1 MDYHVFIL
9 SRIRENWQQG
19 SPPRQAIAEGIA
31 TSAGVVTSAA
41 LIMVA
46 VFSIFLTL
54 PLIELKILGVGMGAA
69 VLIDATVV
77 RGVLLPAALTLLG
90 DRAWR
95 LRRRADRPGQGT
107 GWPPRHI

>member
-1 MDYHVFIL
+1 
-9 SRIRENWQQG
+9 
-19 SPPRQAIAEGIA
+19 
-31 TSAGVVTSAA
+31 VVTSAA

-54 PLIELKILGVGMGAA
+54 PLIELKILGIGMGAA

-77 RGVLLPAALTLLG
+77 RGVLLPAALSLLG

-95 LRRRADRPGQGT
+95 LHRSGARSPRPRAAPVTALGGPARDHAPRTRVAGHDGNPPG
-107 GWPPRHI
+107 HCNA